1 MATALLVP
9 VTFFMDPVPSIAAIA
24 TCTAMAI
31 FAGDIPGALLR
42 IPGTPA
48 SAAYVDEAFALTR
61 KGQAERALGT
71 GLICSAMGGLFGSV
85 VLSTSAPALA
95 EFALNFSTDEFFWL
109 ACLGLTCAVI
119 ISSNAPVKGIVS
131 LFLGLFISTVGLG
144 IVAGYPRY
152 TFGVTELMGG
162 IDFIPAMIGMFAISE
177 ILRYATETRP
187 LPRIEQRRFGNLFA
201 GIGETLGKYK
211 INFLRSSIIGTLIG
225 ILPGAGGDIAAWVAY
240 ATSKN
245 FSKEPE
251 KFGTGHIEGIVD
263 ASSANNAAL
272 GGTWVPAMVFGIPGD
287 SITAIVIGV
296 LYMKGMNPG
305 PTVFI
310 NSPQLVYAVFL
321 SFFLANILMVP
332 LGFVTIRLSRQ
343 ILRVPKR
350 VLMPIIMMFCIVG
363 SFAINNTAF
372 GVVIMLVLGF
382 IAYVMEENNFPIA
395 PTILG
400 IVLGP
405 HARAE
410 LRHLDDQVGRQRAR
424 PLPAA
429 DRRRARRH
437 HAAGLVRAARPLPL
451 PQVPAAGAGATGPK
465 TRLGIRS
472 CGPARGRPTTSDGS
486 RQPAGPHPRALP
498 FGIVLVLVIGPE
510 GRWWAVLGLNQ

>member
-1 MATALLVP
+1 MLEHVIQAFELIFQVQVLAVILSAAAFGLFVGSVPGLTATMATALLVP

-24 TCTAMAI
+24 TCAAMAI

-71 GLICSAMGGLFGSV
+71 GLICSALGGLVGAA
-85 VLSTSAPALA
+85 VLTTSAPALA

-119 ISSNAPVKGIVS
+119 ISSNAPIKGIVS
-131 LFLGLFISTVGLG
+131 LFLGLFIATVGLG

-162 IDFIPAMIGMFAISE
+162 VSFIPAMIGMFAISE
-177 ILRYATETRP
+177 ILRFATETKP
-187 LPRIEQRRFGNLFA
+187 LPPIAQRRFGNLFA

-211 INFLRSSIIGTLIG
+211 LNFVRSSILGTMIG

-240 ATSKN
+240 ATSKK

-382 IAYVMEENNFPIA
+382 IAYVMEENSFPIA

-405 HARAE
+405 MLEQNFVTSMIKSDGNVLA
-410 LRHLDDQVGRQRAR
+410 LFQR
-424 PLPAA
+424 PI
-429 DRRRARRH
+429 
-437 HAAGLVRAARPLPL
+437 AGVLGVTTLLVWFLPL
-451 PQVPAAGAGATGPK
+451 GLYLYRRSKRPASVPEDTG
-465 TRLGIRS
+465 
-472 CGPARGRPTTSDGS
+472 TS
-486 RQPAGPHPRALP
+486 AK
-498 FGIVLVLVIGPE
+498 
-510 GRWWAVLGLNQ
+510 